1 MADDL
6 GPGDVAYYANTFA
19 KKRPLYPTPTMDA
32 LAKEGIWFTDAH
44 SSTALCSP
52 TRYCV
57 MSGNL
62 NYRSYAPWGVWGTFR
77 KNAISSDE
85 ATLGSVTK
93 DAGYITGF
101 IGKWHLGGDY
111 RDTATGR
118 IYRGDDRGNPDIT
131 ADLTTIVDGGPQS
144 LG

>member
-1 MADDL
+1 MKYIFTAVIFSILLGLSPAYSLSNERPNIVFIMADDL

-62 NYRSYAPWGVWGTFR
+62 NYRSYAP
-77 KNAISSDE
+77 
-85 ATLGSVTK
+85 
-93 DAGYITGF
+93 
-101 IGKWHLGGDY
+101 
-111 RDTATGR
+111 
-118 IYRGDDRGNPDIT
+118 
-131 ADLTTIVDGGPQS
+131 
-144 LG
+144 